1 MSAQQSEL
9 NLAGKRVLVAGAR
22 ATGLAVLNL
31 LDEQNARVTMLDTKF
46 AHGGTDPDLAGRG
59 VAMVGPDAFDVD
71 GVVSAPPDIDL
82 IVVSPGFRP
91 DDALLVAAAA
101 AGIPVWGDVELAWR
115 ADQAGMYGPPRTWLV
130 ITGTNGKTTTTSM
143 AEAIVEASDRAV
155 LACGNIGLTVADA
168 LRATPRA
175 DILCVEMSSFQ
186 LHWAPSVRPAAG
198 VVLNVADDHLDWH
211 GSFDAYAAAKQQA
224 LLGDVAVVGLDDAV
238 ASGLPAGEQSRRIG
252 FTLAVPQTGQ
262 LGVVDGM
269 LVDNAFA
276 AVAVPL
282 IAVDRIRPA
291 GPSGLFDALAAAAVT
306 RAIGIDPEAVERGLI
321 GFSPAAHRG
330 QIVARINTTGFV
342 DDSKATNPHAAQA
355 AVSGYERVVLI
366 AGGLLKGA
374 PVDDLIAHNKRRFAG
389 IVAIGTDRDTI
400 MDAIA
405 RHAPEVPAVT
415 VFTRDD
421 GSVMTQRTDGGISA
435 IAATGASSADAVMA
449 QAVSAAWQL
458 AEAEQADSG
467 RAVDA
472 VLLAPAAASLDMFAS
487 YGARGDSFA
496 TASLALAD
504 SVADR

>member
-1 MSAQQSEL
+1 
-9 NLAGKRVLVAGAR
+9 
-22 ATGLAVLNL
+22 
-31 LDEQNARVTMLDTKF
+31 
-46 AHGGTDPDLAGRG
+46 
-59 VAMVGPDAFDVD
+59 
-71 GVVSAPPDIDL
+71 
-82 IVVSPGFRP
+82 
-91 DDALLVAAAA
+91 
-101 AGIPVWGDVELAWR
+101 
-115 ADQAGMYGPPRTWLV
+115 
-130 ITGTNGKTTTTSM
+130 
-143 AEAIVEASDRAV
+143 
-155 LACGNIGLTVADA
+155 
-168 LRATPRA
+168 
-175 DILCVEMSSFQ
+175 
-186 LHWAPSVRPAAG
+186 

-224 LLGDVAVVGLDDAV
+224 LLGDVAVVGLDDTV
-238 ASGLPAGEQSRRIG
+238 ASALPVGEGSRRVG
-252 FTLAVPQTGQ
+252 FTLGEPESGQ

-276 AVAVPL
+276 DTAVTL
-282 IAVDRIRPA
+282 IAADRIRPA
-291 GPSGLFDALAAAAVT
+291 GPSGLLDALAAAAVT
-306 RAIGIDPEAVERGLI
+306 RAVGIASEAVERGLI

-330 QIVARINTTGFV
+330 QTVARIATTVFV

-374 PVDDLIAHNKRRFAG
+374 PVDDLIAHNKGRLAG
-389 IVAIGTDRDTI
+389 VVAIGTDREI
-400 MDAIA
+400 ILDAIS

-415 VFTRDD
+415 VFTGDD

-458 AEAEQADSG
+458 AEADQAGTG

-496 TASLALAD
+496 AASLSLAD
-504 SVADR
+504 SVANR